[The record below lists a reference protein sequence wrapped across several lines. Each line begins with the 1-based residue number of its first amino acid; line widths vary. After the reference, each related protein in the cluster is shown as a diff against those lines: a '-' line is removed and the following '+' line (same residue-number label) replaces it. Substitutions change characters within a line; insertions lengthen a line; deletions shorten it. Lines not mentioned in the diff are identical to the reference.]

1 MNRIIGSVKAIVF
14 GLPLIAAV
22 GLSAL
27 STNAI
32 AQKTQHM
39 ALGTSSV
46 GGAWFPFGGAVA
58 HIVNKHA
65 KNLKIT
71 AEPTGGSK
79 DNIALVHNNEVQ
91 FAMETTLDVYNAIHG
106 VNQFDQKFDHFSGVI
121 GSGDG
126 IFFQFYTLKKTGIK
140 SIKDLKGKR
149 ISLGGPGSVGNYF
162 GEAVLAAYG
171 LKMGEDWKP
180 EYLSH
185 GEGPD
190 ALLDGNVDA
199 VVGALTIPGP
209 SIIDLTS
216 REKGNVVFLTIE
228 PEILEKLKKEYPSW
242 SDATIPAGTY
252 EGQPEDVTG
261 IFGVQVIMVANNDV
275 SEDAVYAFTKAVL
288 ENNDELTE
296 TNRLGKLWGRDN
308 ALTGIKGMLPLH
320 PGAKKYMLEAK
331 IIEE

>member
-1 MNRIIGSVKAIVF
+1 MNRKLAKIKAVAY
-14 GLPLIAAV
+14 GVPLVAAM
-22 GLSAL
+22 GLSMIAT
-27 STNAI
+27 SAV
-32 AQKTQHM
+32 AQKVEHM

-58 HIVNKHA
+58 HIVNKNA
-65 KNLKIT
+65 TNLRLT

-91 FAMETTLDVYNAIHG
+91 FAMETTLDVYNAING
-106 VNQFDQKFDHFSGVI
+106 INQFDQKFDNFSGVI

-126 IFFQFYTLKKTGIK
+126 IFFQFYTLKKTGVK
-140 SIKDLKGKR
+140 TIKDLKGKR

-171 LKMGEDWKP
+171 LKMGEDWTP

-199 VVGALTIPGP
+199 VVGALTIPAP
-209 SIIDLTS
+209 PIIDLTS
-216 REKGNVVFLTIE
+216 REKDNVVFLTIE
-228 PEILEKLKKEYPSW
+228 PDILEGLKKEYPSW
-242 SDATIPAGTY
+242 SDATIPGGTY
-252 EGQPEDVTG
+252 AGQPDDVTG
-261 IFGVQVIMVANNDV
+261 MFGVQVVMVANNDV

-288 ENNDELTE
+288 ENNEALTE
-296 TNRLGKLWGRDN
+296 TNRLGQLWGKDN
-308 ALTGIKGMLPLH
+308 ALTGLKGMLPLH
-320 PGAKKYMLEAK
+320 PGAKKYMLEAG
-331 IIEE
+331 IITE